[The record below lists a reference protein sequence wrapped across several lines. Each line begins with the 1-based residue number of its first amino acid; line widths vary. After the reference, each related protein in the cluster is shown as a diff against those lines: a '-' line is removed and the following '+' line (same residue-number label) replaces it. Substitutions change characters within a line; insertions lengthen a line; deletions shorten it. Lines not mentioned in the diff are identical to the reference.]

1 MKFRVHEN
9 GQINEV
15 EVAVREV
22 IIAGM
27 TGRDVE
33 AVQKHIDEL
42 AELGVDPPSTIPI
55 YYRVSAGLLTQ
66 AQRIEVVGSD
76 SSGEVEAVLIGTNE
90 GMLVAVGSDHTDRK
104 VEADSIAISKQMCPK
119 PISVDVWRYADVV
132 DGWDGIQLVSDKID
146 GGEWTPYQR
155 GSMGKVRKPE
165 DLIGGFFNGL
175 SELPAGV
182 VMYTGTIETLVEIG
196 GADQFAMAL
205 VDPKNGRTLSYVYDA
220 AILPNVA

>member
-1 MKFRVHEN
+1 MKFSVHED
-9 GQINEV
+9 GQLREV
-15 EVAVREV
+15 DVTVREV

-27 TGRDVE
+27 TGRDVN
-33 AVQKHIDEL
+33 AVQKHLDEL
-42 AELGVDPPSTIPI
+42 AELGIDPPSTIPI
-55 YYRVSAGLLTQ
+55 YYRVSASLLTQ
-66 AQRIEVVGSD
+66 ESRIEVVGAD

-104 VEADSIAISKQMCPK
+104 VEADSIAVSKQMCPK

-132 DGWDGIQLVSDKID
+132 GGWDEIQLVSDQIN
-146 GGEWTPYQR
+146 GGEWKPYQR
-155 GSMGKVRKPE
+155 GNMGKIRKPE

-175 SELPAGV
+175 TELPAGV

-205 VDPKNGRTLSYVYDA
+205 VDPKNGRTLSHVYDA
-220 AILPNVA
+220 AILPNVV